1 MKEKVKVS
9 ILLGAEFLAIAIIL
23 LLIFFAGKKSY
34 TVTFDLDGGT
44 LIAGDVQQRV
54 TQGHDANP
62 PKVAKEGHYFLRWS
76 GSYSKVTS
84 DTTLKAIWEYETT
97 PGIVYTDAEFS
108 NYTEIVGAFRGLRG
122 DVYIGAYHDEKKVL
136 AIGERAFAD
145 LTDVTAFYLLDGI
158 LRIEDGAFSGCTDL
172 EVIDLP
178 DTAVYIGKEAFDGC
192 ASLTELVLPEDLEII
207 DDYAFRGCTALERI
221 VIPESVKTIGKGA
234 FAGCSSLVE
243 IVIPEGVEIIDEG
256 AFDTP
261 AAKIYVCTE
270 KATAE
275 LVLADG
281 WCHESATVVW
291 GAEAIDFVN
300 ELNKQ
305 ENPDDAEEKSKK

>member
-84 DTTLKAIWEYETT
+84 DTTVKAIWEYETT
-97 PGIVYTDAEFS
+97 PGIVYADSEFS
-108 NYTEIVGAFRGLRG
+108 NYTEIVGAYKGLRG
-122 DVYIGAYHDEKKVL
+122 DVYIGAYQDEKKVL
-136 AIGERAFAD
+136 GIGENAFAD

-158 LRIEDGAFSGCTDL
+158 LRIESGAFSGCTKL
-172 EVIDLP
+172 ETIDLP
-178 DTAVYIGKEAFDGC
+178 DTAVYIGTYAFANCEA
-192 ASLTELVLPEDLEII
+192 LTELILPGDLEVI
-207 DDYAFRGCTALERI
+207 DDYAFQNCTSLKRI
-221 VIPESVKTIGKGA
+221 VIPEGVKSIGEGA

-243 IVIPEGVEIIDEG
+243 IVIPDSVETIGAG
-256 AFDTP
+256 AFDTEN
-261 AAKIYVCTE
+261 AKIYVCADKQTTE
-270 KATAE
+270 LTLAE
-275 LVLADG
+275 G
-281 WCHESATVVW
+281 WCHQSATVVW
-291 GAEAIDFVN
+291 GLDAIDFKN
-300 ELNKQ
+300 ELEKQSEQDASENK
-305 ENPDDAEEKSKK
+305 DKK